1 MPGWSRINPRRLRDL
16 VPGRSRRCPLGAP
29 LVVSVM
35 AFIGPGPFDIGV
47 GRGRSDFRD
56 FYVFLSYH
64 LLSLLRIP
72 PVISGQG
79 WLRVLLFFFVV
90 LLLYC

>member
-1 MPGWSRINPRRLRDL
+1 MPGWSRINPRRLRNF
-16 VPGRSRRCPLGAP
+16 VPGWSRRCPLGAP

-64 LLSLLRIP
+64 LPL
-72 PVISGQG
+72 VVVNQF
-79 WLRVLLFFFVV
+79 LFCSRHFDC
-90 LLLYC
+90 LLLIC

>member
-1 MPGWSRINPRRLRDL
+1 MPRRSRINPRRLRNL
-16 VPGRSRRCPLGAP
+16 VPGWSRRCPLGAP

-64 LLSLLRIP
+64 LLPI
-72 PVISGQG
+72 
-79 WLRVLLFFFVV
+79 LFVFRSAILSKIFLVV
-90 LLLYC
+90 ATTLKTLQ